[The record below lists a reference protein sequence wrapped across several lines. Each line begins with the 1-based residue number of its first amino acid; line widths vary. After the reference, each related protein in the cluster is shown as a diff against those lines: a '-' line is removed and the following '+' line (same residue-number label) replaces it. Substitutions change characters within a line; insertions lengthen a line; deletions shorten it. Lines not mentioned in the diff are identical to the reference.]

1 MSKQYRPKEAAR
13 FLAIGL
19 STFWLFVK
27 QGKIKTTKLSE
38 RITVVSENELERF
51 IGGIK

>member
-1 MSKQYRPKEAAR
+1 MYRNYRPKEAAK

-38 RITVVSENELERF
+38 RITVVSEDELKRF
-51 IGGIK
+51 IGGV

>member
-1 MSKQYRPKEAAR
+1 MSRNYRPKEVANI
-13 FLAIGL
+13 LAIGL

-38 RITVVSENELERF
+38 RITVVSEDELQRF
-51 IGGIK
+51 IDGV

>member
-1 MSKQYRPKEAAR
+1 MCKNYRPKEAAK

-38 RITVVSENELERF
+38 RITVVSEDELKRF
-51 IGGIK
+51 IGGV

>member
-1 MSKQYRPKEAAR
+1 MTKQHRPKKAAE
-13 FLAIGL
+13 LLGIGL

-38 RITVVSENELERF
+38 RITVVSEDELQRF
-51 IGGIK
+51 ISGV

>member
-1 MSKQYRPKEAAR
+1 MSKNYRPKEAAK

-38 RITVVSENELERF
+38 RITIVSEEELQRF
-51 IGGIK
+51 MGGV

>member
-1 MSKQYRPKEAAR
+1 MSRNYRPKEAASI
-13 FLAIGL
+13 LAIAL

-38 RITVVSENELERF
+38 RITVVSEDELQRF
-51 IGGIK
+51 MSGV

>member
-1 MSKQYRPKEAAR
+1 MTKNYRPKEAAK

-38 RITVVSENELERF
+38 RITIVSEEELQRF
-51 IGGIK
+51 MGGV

>member
-1 MSKQYRPKEAAR
+1 MSKNYRPKEAAK

-38 RITVVSENELERF
+38 RITIVSEDELQRF
-51 IGGIK
+51 MSGV